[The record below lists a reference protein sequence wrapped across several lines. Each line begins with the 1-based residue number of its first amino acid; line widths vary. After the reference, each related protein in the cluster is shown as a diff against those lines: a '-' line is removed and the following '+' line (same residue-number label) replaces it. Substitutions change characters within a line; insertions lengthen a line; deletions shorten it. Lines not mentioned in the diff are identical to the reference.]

1 MTKLEDLS
9 VIMEEAEEENP
20 MRSSRSFNNAL
31 VSSDLLSGR
40 VKRPSLN
47 MDFDA

>member
-9 VIMEEAEEENP
+9 VIMEEAEEQNP
-20 MRSSRSFNNAL
+20 MRSSRSFKNVL
-31 VSSDLLSGR
+31 VSSSLLPSR
-40 VKRPSLN
+40 EKRASLN